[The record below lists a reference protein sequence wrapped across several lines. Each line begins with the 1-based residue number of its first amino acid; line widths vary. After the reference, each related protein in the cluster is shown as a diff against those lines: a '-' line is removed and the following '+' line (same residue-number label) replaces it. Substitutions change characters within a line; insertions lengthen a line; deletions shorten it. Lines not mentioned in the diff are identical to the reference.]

1 MRWPSNVRRR
11 SRCLARASAWIASQM
26 GLAPTSGSASRQ
38 AVAAKGH
45 ASLIGHASN
54 WTSQSSRGG
63 SDRWS
68 FDGVWSREK
77 NRLIWPMCWSLL
89 PAGRLWPRWALL
101 LERVGPWSSVL
112 KRAKERWAWISM
124 RWCSWQGWYRHIT
137 LCMLAHAFLMV
148 LRIQSQVQMPQTGE
162 NEENEEKKRWR
173 PSQPHFPSQSLGAFK
188 GMRGLACP

>member
-89 PAGRLWPRWALL
+89 PAGRLW
-101 LERVGPWSSVL
+101 
-112 KRAKERWAWISM
+112 
-124 RWCSWQGWYRHIT
+124 QGWYRHIT